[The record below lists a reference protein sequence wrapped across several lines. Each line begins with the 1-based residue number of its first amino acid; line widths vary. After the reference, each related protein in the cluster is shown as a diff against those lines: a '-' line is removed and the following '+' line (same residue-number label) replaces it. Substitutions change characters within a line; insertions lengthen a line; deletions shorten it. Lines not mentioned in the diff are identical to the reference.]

1 VSNATALGIAREV
14 SDMNRLRLSQ
24 ATVATSLFLLVALSA
39 GSAVP
44 KGGEARDSMTE
55 KLFDADPAH
64 PWNRLHQLFYVRQVA
79 KGRTYTHHG
88 PDAPF
93 GRHGPFLIEGPSHA
107 RVLKALDA
115 FLRGKDDE
123 RIEDPLKRAM
133 LQRDLWYVFDK
144 LAETPSFGWND
155 DPIEDKQSQ
164 RRAVQKRLAQVMR
177 HLEQSATR
185 LKALPDNYAVAV
197 ESGAFPTKFD
207 PKNPKISYLPADL
220 RVDGKGDWVLVS
232 RPDRGRGTG
241 LAAPAHAKFVE
252 GKAIF
257 LSFLRLPGGRKATE
271 NYIARLPSPPCPDK
285 DFPPLPDGTQMA
297 LVRRMLLP
305 DDLGRL
311 QATPVTENVQFRIF
325 PKNDEQHFFEF
336 TLDRAGLLSGRG
348 GLRPV
353 GPDDGDYFG
362 FGGGYGRGDP
372 FAGKEL
378 PQPRPILLD
387 CKGCHMPK
395 ALFSINTFGFNLIEG
410 YQGAAR
416 TDFVAQ
422 LRDTVD
428 LKKSY
433 SWGLLQG
440 LRETTP

>member
-1 VSNATALGIAREV
+1 
-14 SDMNRLRLSQ
+14 MNRSRLYP
-24 ATVATSLFLLVALSA
+24 AAAMICLAVLGLLSA
-39 GSAVP
+39 GSAPP
-44 KGGEARDSMTE
+44 KDGEAKDQAAE
-55 KLFDADPAH
+55 KLFDIDPAH
-64 PWNRLHQLFYVRQVA
+64 PWNHLHQLFYVRQVG
-79 KGRTYTHHG
+79 KGRTYIHQG

-93 GRHGPFLIEGPSHA
+93 GRQGPFLIEGPSHD
-107 RVLKALDA
+107 RTLKTLDA
-115 FLRGKDDE
+115 FLRSKDDE
-123 RIEDPLKRAM
+123 RIKDSLKRAI

-155 DPIEDKQSQ
+155 DPIEDKQPQ

-177 HLEQSATR
+177 RLEQSATR
-185 LKALPDNYAVAV
+185 LKTLPDNYAVAV

-271 NYIARLPSPPCPDK
+271 DYIDRLPPPPCPDK
-285 DFPPLPDGTQMA
+285 DFPPLPNGTQMA

-325 PKNDEQHFFEF
+325 PKGDEQHFFEF
-336 TLDRAGLLSGRG
+336 TLDRTGLLSGHG

-433 SWGLLQG
+433 SW
-440 LRETTP
+440 